1 MGERSEQVK
10 YFSTREE
17 KFRISKRPCNILF
30 IMIMMVVLMMVIKM
44 KMTNRGYYVA
54 VRRYEFS
61 LRVSKHTGISWV
73 SAVNK

>member
-1 MGERSEQVK
+1 MM
-10 YFSTREE
+10 T
-17 KFRISKRPCNILF
+17 
-30 IMIMMVVLMMVIKM
+30 MIMVVLMMVIKM

-61 LRVSKHTGISWV
+61 LRVSKHISWV